1 MTDKIYE
8 YKDDQDWFVGKW
20 SDFSR
25 IYQLGGAGDFSKIEQ
40 EVASLV
46 PEQQGLDIVIMRY
59 SSDFRLLAFIVDVI
73 NETLG
78 RQLDIKQHKGAT
90 ILSEGQQLR
99 LVHLPEQGLPL
110 ADFFSE
116 SSQVGFGDKIL
127 IATRN
132 EGKTKEF
139 RQMFEKLGLTVENL
153 NDHPD
158 LPEVEETGTTFEENA
173 RLKAETI
180 AKLTGQMVLAD
191 DSGLKVDALGG
202 LPGVWSARFAGPD
215 ADDDKNNAKL
225 LHELAMVFDEKDRSA
240 QFHTTLVVAA
250 PGRQSLVVE
259 ADWPGYIG
267 FEAKGDNGFGYD
279 PLFLVGET
287 GRSAA
292 QLIAEEKNAQSHR
305 GLAVA
310 KLMEV
315 FPAWQ
320 KEQS

>member
-40 EVASLV
+40 EVASLI

-127 IATRN
+127 IATPN
-132 EGKTKEF
+132 EGKTIPTYQKW
-139 RQMFEKLGLTVENL
+139 RKQGRPLKKMLGS
-153 NDHPD
+153 
-158 LPEVEETGTTFEENA
+158 
-173 RLKAETI
+173 RLKPS
-180 AKLTGQMVLAD
+180 Q
-191 DSGLKVDALGG
+191 
-202 LPGVWSARFAGPD
+202 
-215 ADDDKNNAKL
+215 N
-225 LHELAMVFDEKDRSA
+225 
-240 QFHTTLVVAA
+240 
-250 PGRQSLVVE
+250 
-259 ADWPGYIG
+259 
-267 FEAKGDNGFGYD
+267 
-279 PLFLVGET
+279 
-287 GRSAA
+287 
-292 QLIAEEKNAQSHR
+292 
-305 GLAVA
+305 
-310 KLMEV
+310 
-315 FPAWQ
+315 
-320 KEQS
+320 